1 MKGNIQIMQKKFFS
15 LFLIASAFLAFFVF
29 SPKAS
34 LHAAQKNI
42 NVVTTLDFYGE
53 AAKAVLGD
61 HGKVTS
67 IINSPNVDPHD
78 YEATP
83 KTAKTVSKA
92 DLVVYNGA
100 GYDNWVKK
108 LKGKKYLSV
117 ASFMKVKEGQNE
129 HLWYNPETMEKLAD
143 HLATEY
149 GKLQPENKAEFKRN
163 ATKYKKSL
171 NKLTQTLDKIKQN
184 SNNQKVAVSE
194 PIFDYSL
201 EKMGYKISNTHFAK
215 ATEEG
220 SDPSYSDIKKLQND
234 IKNKKIAFFVQNTQS
249 ESSVIKN
256 IVSLCKENNV
266 PVVKVTETLP
276 KDKTYVSWLLSEYQE
291 VFATQK

>member
-1 MKGNIQIMQKKFFS
+1 MSKKFRQ
-15 LFLIASAFLAFFVF
+15 LFLTVSSLLLTVIFLGAFQTPL
-29 SPKAS
+29 KAS
-34 LHAAQKNI
+34 SSQI

-61 HGKVTS
+61 HGTVTS
-67 IINSPNVDPHD
+67 LITSPNVDPHD
-78 YEATP
+78 FEPTT
-83 KTAKTVSKA
+83 KTAKTVAKA

-108 LKGKKYLSV
+108 LNGKKYLSA
-117 ASFMKVKEGQNE
+117 ASVMKTKDGANE
-129 HLWYNPETMEKLAD
+129 HLWYDPQTMAKLAD
-143 HLATEY
+143 RLATEF
-149 GKLQPENKAEFKRN
+149 GKMQPQNKASFKQN

-171 NKLTQTLDKIKQN
+171 AKLTKMLDKIKQN

-194 PIFDYSL
+194 PVFDYSL
-201 EKMGYKISNTHFAK
+201 NKMGYQIANKHFAK

-220 SDPSYSDIKKLQND
+220 SDPSYSDIKKLQDD

-249 ESSVIKN
+249 DSSVIKN
-256 IVSLCKENNV
+256 IVELCHKNKI

-276 KDKTYVSWLLSEYQE
+276 KDKNYVSWLSSEYQ
-291 VFATQK
+291 AILDIQQKK